1 MLQCFIVPVIVII
14 IGLCF
19 LIVLGFM
26 VIGLWLT
33 FFIL

>member
-19 LIVLGFM
+19 LIVFGFM
-26 VIGLWLT
+26 VIGL
-33 FFIL
+33 

>member
-1 MLQCFIVPVIVII
+1 MLQCFIMPVIVII

-26 VIGLWLT
+26 VIGL
-33 FFIL
+33 